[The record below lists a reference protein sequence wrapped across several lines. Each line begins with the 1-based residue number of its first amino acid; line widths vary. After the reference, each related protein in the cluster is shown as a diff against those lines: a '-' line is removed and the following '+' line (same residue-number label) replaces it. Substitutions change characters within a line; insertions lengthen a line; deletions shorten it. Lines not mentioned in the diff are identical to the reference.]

1 MFRPRIIP
9 VLLLKDFG
17 LVKTTNFKNPRYI
30 GDPINAVKIFNDLNA
45 DELVFLDVSATRND
59 RKISLELIN
68 KIGEEAFMPFSVGG
82 GISSIEEISQIIHQG
97 AEKVIL
103 NTSLF
108 QNPNLIKEASNNF
121 GSQSVTVSID
131 VKKSYFGSYFIY
143 SNCGKKKQK
152 ISLIDWIK
160 RTVDLGAGEIIVN
173 SINNDGMMNG
183 YDLEL
188 INIVANEAKIPVVAC
203 GGAKSITDFKMA
215 FKSGAHAVAAGSMFV
230 YHGQRKAVLIN
241 YPGPDDMKLLK
252 IE

>member
-143 SNCGKKKQK
+143 SNCGKKKQ
-152 ISLIDWIK
+152 
-160 RTVDLGAGEIIVN
+160 
-173 SINNDGMMNG
+173 
-183 YDLEL
+183 
-188 INIVANEAKIPVVAC
+188 
-203 GGAKSITDFKMA
+203 
-215 FKSGAHAVAAGSMFV
+215 
-230 YHGQRKAVLIN
+230 
-241 YPGPDDMKLLK
+241 
-252 IE
+252 